1 MKNYDDDSNFIG
13 VINELKKLNK
23 IEAPQNF
30 EKMLFDKL
38 SQTQED
44 EKISF
49 IDRIFTPA
57 RLIPSVGLAATI
69 IILFFLTNIFVQ
81 STEENPLLAD
91 PRVRGDV
98 IVTKVADNPSKK
110 ETNTKT
116 ETKEDIFAAT
126 DNENKNLNDNPTNNS
141 INDPNLGIRITGE
154 PITNNSYNGSILT
167 SVSPNGSIDKNG
179 LDYKQIY
186 LQRLQRAQIEQLR
199 KKMEEMLRN
208 NR

>member
-30 EKMLFDKL
+30 EKVLFDKL

-69 IILFFLTNIFVQ
+69 IILFFMTNIFVQ
-81 STEENPLLAD
+81 TTEENPLLAN
-91 PRVRGDV
+91 PREREDL
-98 IVTKVADNPSKK
+98 IVTKVANNPT
-110 ETNTKT
+110 ET
-116 ETKEDIFAAT
+116 ETKAKSKTKEDVFAST
-126 DNENKNLNDNPTNNS
+126 KKDNKTLNEETNKNS

-154 PITNNSYNGSILT
+154 PTTNNSYNGSILT
-167 SVSPNGSIDKNG
+167 SVAPNGSIDKNG

-199 KKMEEMLRN
+199 KNMEEMQRN

>member
-1 MKNYDDDSNFIG
+1 M
-13 VINELKKLNK
+13 
-23 IEAPQNF
+23 
-30 EKMLFDKL
+30 
-38 SQTQED
+38 
-44 EKISF
+44 
-49 IDRIFTPA
+49 
-57 RLIPSVGLAATI
+57 
-69 IILFFLTNIFVQ
+69 
-81 STEENPLLAD
+81 LAD